1 MNEQITDCTLC
12 SLKGKAAVVTGG
24 AMGIGFGI
32 TKRFAEAGA
41 NVLLADIDAKA
52 ADAAAGRLRGGKGR
66 VVAVAV
72 DIADD
77 AAPEIIVSKCIESF
91 GGLDVLVNNAGI
103 FPSVPALKMAPE
115 LFDRVLRI
123 NLRGL
128 VLLSKSA
135 GLQMV
140 KQGRGGKVIN
150 IGSIDSLRP
159 SMIGLAAYD
168 ASKGAVLMF
177 TRSFALEMAS
187 HNVQVNAILPGGI
200 TTEGASR
207 PLQGSGMTEAQMK
220 EVLAAFVK
228 KIPLGRMG
236 VPDDIAKVAVFL
248 ASPASDYITG
258 ADIVVDGGALLT

>member
-1 MNEQITDCTLC
+1 M
-12 SLKGKAAVVTGG
+12 SLEGKAAVVTGG

-32 TKRFAEAGA
+32 AKRFVEAGA

-52 ADAAAGRLRGGKGR
+52 ADAAAGRLQGKQGR
-66 VVAVAV
+66 AVALTV
-72 DIADD
+72 DVADD
-77 AAPEIIVSKCIESF
+77 TAPERIVSRCVESF

-103 FPSVPALKMAPE
+103 FPSVPVLQMPPQ

-140 KQGRGGKVIN
+140 NQGRGGKIIN

-159 SMIGLAAYD
+159 SMVGLAAYD
-168 ASKGAVLMF
+168 ASKGGVLMF
-177 TRSFALEMAS
+177 TRSFALEMAP

-220 EVLAAFVK
+220 DVLDAFVK

-248 ASPASDYITG
+248 ASPASDYMTG
-258 ADIVVDGGALLT
+258 AHVVVDGGALLA